1 MAEGRGAGIAAGV
14 TAGVLS
20 AGYSGL
26 KALAWADRRRHHVSP
41 EMLDDAMADLGEPA
55 GARHRTITSRD
66 GGRIHVVE
74 HGDPSATPIVLLHG
88 VTLAASIW
96 NHQLGDLADR
106 HRVVA
111 FDWRGHGRSLPGT
124 GGYGLDLLA
133 DDLDLVLETLDLTRA
148 VLVGHSMGGMAMMHF
163 CRRNKQTLYRRVVGL
178 VFQSTAASD
187 VASGPASGVFRL
199 GRVFAKQQPELAGKL
214 YQAVPGDLGYAG
226 ARLGFGRN
234 PSPLWIEQTRTL
246 LAAMSPTAIARSTL
260 ALLDHDERKVLPSL
274 ELPALVLV
282 GSSDLV
288 TPPRQARDI
297 ADRIPGA
304 RLHEFDDA
312 GHLLMLERREEL
324 ANEVAAFTAHCLPRP
339 ARRAARH

>member
-1 MAEGRGAGIAAGV
+1 MAEGKGAGIAAGV
-14 TAGVLS
+14 AAGVLS

-26 KALAWADRRRHHVSP
+26 KALAWADRRRHNVSP
-41 EMLDDAMADLGEPA
+41 AMLDDAMTDLREPSA
-55 GARHRTITSRD
+55 ARHRTIESHD

-74 HGDPSATPIVLLHG
+74 HGDPSHPPIVLLHG

-96 NHQLGDLADR
+96 NHQLGDLSDR

-111 FDWRGHGRSLPGT
+111 FDWRGHGRSTPGT
-124 GGYGLDLLA
+124 AGYGLDALA
-133 DDLDLVLETLDLTRA
+133 DDLARVLETLDLTRA

-163 CRRNKQTLYRRVVGL
+163 CRRNPQTLYRRAVGL

-199 GRVFAKQQPELAGKL
+199 GRVFANRQPELAGKL

-226 ARLGFGRN
+226 ARLGFGRS

-246 LAAMSPTAIARSTL
+246 LTAMSPTAIARSTL
-260 ALLDHDERKVLPSL
+260 ALLDHDERKVLASL

-297 ADRIPGA
+297 AERISGA

-312 GHLLMLERREEL
+312 GHLLMLERRKDLAGEL
-324 ANEVAAFTAHCLPRP
+324 MAFAEHCLPRP
-339 ARRAARH
+339 ARRPARR